1 MSIQLRDLE
10 YFAAIAEHGQL
21 QRAAEALGLTQPAL
35 SKSLRRLELAVDAQL
50 LRRTL
55 KGVELTSVGSAL
67 LARVS
72 RVRLSL
78 DDVTREVAD
87 LREGRAG
94 HLRIGMAGVLA
105 HIVPVVCAKLLK
117 EAPRLTLRL
126 TSDDHAA
133 LLDDL
138 LKGAL
143 DIAVSGGVATPHED
157 LTGACLY
164 EEEAVTIY
172 AAAEHRLAKRRQVTL
187 ADIAQERWALPPA
200 NAGGTADLLTQVFNN
215 LGLPPPKIVV
225 EAPIM
230 MARFRLVAAS
240 DLLTYGTKSVA
251 EHSAGHLGIV
261 ELRLKGLSGTRRV
274 GVRYRKDA
282 YLPPVA
288 FRFIE
293 MLKKSTTE
301 VQSRNR

>member
-1 MSIQLRDLE
+1 M
-10 YFAAIAEHGQL
+10 
-21 QRAAEALGLTQPAL
+21 
-35 SKSLRRLELAVDAQL
+35 
-50 LRRTL
+50 
-55 KGVELTSVGSAL
+55 
-67 LARVS
+67 
-72 RVRLSL
+72 
-78 DDVTREVAD
+78 
-87 LREGRAG
+87 
-94 HLRIGMAGVLA
+94 
-105 HIVPVVCAKLLK
+105 
-117 EAPRLTLRL
+117 
-126 TSDDHAA
+126 
-133 LLDDL
+133 
-138 LKGAL
+138 
-143 DIAVSGGVATPHED
+143 
-157 LTGACLY
+157 
-164 EEEAVTIY
+164 TIY
-172 AAAEHRLAKRRQVTL
+172 AAAEHRLAKRRHVTL

-293 MLKKSTTE
+293 MLKKSTDE
-301 VQSRNR
+301 VQSKNR

>member
-10 YFAAIAEHGQL
+10 YFAAITEHGQL
-21 QRAAEALGLTQPAL
+21 QRAAEALGLSQPAL
-35 SKSLRRLELAVDAQL
+35 SKSLRRLEAAVDAKL
-50 LRRTL
+50 LKRTL

-105 HIVPVVCAKLLK
+105 HIVPEVCAGLLK
-117 EAPRLTLRL
+117 EAPRLTLKLTNVDHTTLGEQLRKGTLDLAVSAGVGKPQEDLIETCFYDAEAITIYSAADHRL
-126 TSDDHAA
+126 T
-133 LLDDL
+133 
-138 LKGAL
+138 
-143 DIAVSGGVATPHED
+143 
-157 LTGACLY
+157 
-164 EEEAVTIY
+164 
-172 AAAEHRLAKRRQVTL
+172 RRKQVTL
-187 ADIAQERWALPPA
+187 ADLAQERWAIPPIS
-200 NAGGTADLLTQVFNN
+200 NGGTASLLNQAVVNF
-215 LGLPPPKIVV
+215 GLPPLKVV
-225 EAPIM
+225 AEVPIM

-240 DLLTYGTKSVA
+240 DLLTYGTRSVA

-261 ELRLKGLSGTRRV
+261 ELRVKGLSGVRRV

-293 MLKKSTTE
+293 ILKKVASE
-301 VQSRNR
+301 SAKKDR